1 MALRKNMR
9 LSICK
14 TAGGHWTTLSA
25 SRSRTSLSAVKKW
38 RNVYVKK
45 MMKLNFP
52 FASEMTCPAWL
63 SVLEGNQGPQGHYV
77 FILDLSILGTGDTS
91 KTIHLTTIHLTT
103 KKPSAASSSKES
115 SCKACGPKMVWQT
128 QTHVQ
133 NSDSPDSPLI
143 CGTSV
148 EMCACK
154 YLISNWCCISVCFW
168 SFVCPPNYELNECLK

>member
-38 RNVYVKK
+38 WNVYVKK

-91 KTIHLTTIHLTT
+91 KTDAPSTWPPKNHLQPAAAKRAVVKRVAPRWSDKHRHMCRTQIRQILLWSAEPAWKCVHVNIWFRIGVVFPFVFGHL
-103 KKPSAASSSKES
+103 SA
-115 SCKACGPKMVWQT
+115 
-128 QTHVQ
+128 
-133 NSDSPDSPLI
+133 
-143 CGTSV
+143 
-148 EMCACK
+148 
-154 YLISNWCCISVCFW
+154 
-168 SFVCPPNYELNECLK
+168 PPTMN